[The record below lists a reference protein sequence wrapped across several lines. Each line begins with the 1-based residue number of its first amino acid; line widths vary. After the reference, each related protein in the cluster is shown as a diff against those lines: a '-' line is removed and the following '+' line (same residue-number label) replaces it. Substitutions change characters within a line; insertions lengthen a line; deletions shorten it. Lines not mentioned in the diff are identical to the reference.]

1 MRHCYIKPQRGNPLF
16 FEVMKSIIEI
26 IPVNAGLAWNAAMF
40 ITREVHDLAD
50 MQTTHPTGSASQWA

>member
-1 MRHCYIKPQRGNPLF
+1 ML
-16 FEVMKSIIEI
+16 EVMKSIIEI
-26 IPVNAGLAWNAAMF
+26 IPVNSGLDWNTAMF

>member
-40 ITREVHDLAD
+40 ITRATPDLAD